1 MNHVLVRY
9 GFPASEILA
18 HPQIGFVA
26 SNSLSF
32 ETSTSGFF
40 LSPFCFPEP
49 QLSSQMEIAPSSD
62 FRSML
67 SFGRT
72 FSFSAHVY
80 SVL

>member
-1 MNHVLVRY
+1 MNHLLVRN
-9 GFPASEILA
+9 GFPASESWRTLRF
-18 HPQIGFVA
+18 FVA
-26 SNSLSF
+26 SNSLSV
-32 ETSTSGFF
+32 ETSTSCFF
-40 LSPFCFPEP
+40 LSPCCFPEP

-62 FRSML
+62 FRSTVL